1 MTSFEPALLRI
12 EQRARDDTMRIGLRM
27 AVADPC
33 WFLARQIQFGELNAH
48 DAGSPVSAVIE
59 REAATLTA
67 YLPTV
72 SDGTGGAVSIDLTTK
87 PLDAV
92 VEHSATDT
100 GNPITAGMRA
110 LTYRRLLTDAAAGA
124 DPSTRS
130 VIADYL
136 TELPAAYPLDVPD
149 VDDPVAIALASG
161 WAVDGAQLALELQR
175 VVNGAETL
183 RPPVAAAA
191 ARALIVSAAG
201 RFLDVLALEVDTAG
215 NAPADAWYAPR
226 SEYRFTLAAPT
237 PAEAVVLRAPQAD
250 SGRLDWYSLDAAQS
264 FPVSP
269 QPTSVVTSTFLPTAV
284 TFPGMP
290 ASRLWTVESDP
301 AGFSGLSAAPED
313 AAAMLVVEFALS
325 YSDEF
330 YLLPLEVP
338 VGSVWRVNSLQVLDS
353 FGRKTPVGSANGVRM
368 FEHTGAGP
376 SPWVAVLPVAADSRT
391 SEPLEVVDLLRDE
404 LANLCWAVERTVSDS
419 VGRPADAASLS
430 AIAAG
435 DDPTPAPAPV
445 GQPRTYRM
453 RTPVPANW
461 YPLRPAD
468 DRTLHLLHLDGQ
480 GNPTARLL
488 TELADVAVPD
498 EEVTRAGKRLVR
510 ALRYA
515 RASDGSQVLWSTRSI
530 AVAPTTAMP
539 SIRFD
544 TA

>member
-12 EQRARDDTMRIGLRM
+12 EQRAHDDTMRVGLRM

-59 REAATLTA
+59 RESANLTA

-92 VEHSATDT
+92 VEHSATNT
-100 GNPITAGMRA
+100 GNPLTAGMRA
-110 LTYRRLLTDAAAGA
+110 LTYRRLLNAEAAGA
-124 DPSTRS
+124 DASTQR

-136 TELPAAYPLDVPD
+136 TALPRAYPLDVPD
-149 VDDPVAIALASG
+149 LDDPLAIALASG
-161 WAVDGAQLALELQR
+161 WAVDGAQLALDLER
-175 VVNGAETL
+175 VLNGAETL
-183 RPPVAAAA
+183 RPPVTATT

-201 RFLDVLALEVDTAG
+201 RFLHVLALDLDTDRD
-215 NAPADAWYAPR
+215 APADAWYGPR

-237 PAEAVVLRAPQAD
+237 QAEAVVLCAPQAH
-250 SGRLDWYSLDAAQS
+250 SGRLDWHSLDAGPS
-264 FPVSP
+264 FPAPP

-290 ASRLWTVESDP
+290 DSRLWTLESDP

-313 AAAMLVVEFALS
+313 VAAMLVVEFALS

-338 VGSVWRVNSLQVLDS
+338 VGGVWRVNSLQVLDS
-353 FGRKTPVGSANGVRM
+353 FGRETPVGSATGVRM

-404 LANLCWAVERTVSDS
+404 LANLCWAVERTVSDG
-419 VGRPADAASLS
+419 VGHPADAASLS

-435 DDPTPAPAPV
+435 DDAAPAPALV
-445 GQPRTYRM
+445 GQPHIYRM
-453 RTPVPANW
+453 RTPVPSNW
-461 YPLRPAD
+461 YPLRSAD
-468 DRTLHLLHLDGQ
+468 DWALHLLHLDGQ
-480 GNPTARLL
+480 SNSTARLL

-515 RASDGSQVLWSTRSI
+515 RASDGSQVLWSTRSTT
-530 AVAPTTAMP
+530 VAPTTAMP